1 MLKLGVMSIVFSL
14 GACATTRYGF
24 SDAAATQPPPATR
37 GYVQVSAAQ
46 PSEPVAWGYANVPAA
61 QPPASTLWGFAEV
74 PGPAV
79 KPSREPVATQR

>member
-1 MLKLGVMSIVFSL
+1 
-14 GACATTRYGF
+14 
-24 SDAAATQPPPATR
+24 
-37 GYVQVSAAQ
+37 VSAAQ